1 MIRTVIFDLGRTL
14 VPFSFDRLNPSLDGC
29 RQQAMRLMMPL
40 EVGQGDWDRFVAEL
54 GGLAGVPAEEFTAWW
69 CGIFDLQP
77 LISPAW
83 LAELRRNHRL
93 GLLSNTHACHFAYL
107 RRQLPWLEDFDFHIL
122 SHEVGA
128 VKPQAP
134 IYAAAE
140 RAARCRPGEILYFDD
155 VPEFVTGAAE
165 RGWRAERFVD
175 EATAR
180 AAFHRWAG

>member
-1 MIRTVIFDLGRTL
+1 M
-14 VPFSFDRLNPSLDGC
+14 
-29 RQQAMRLMMPL
+29 
-40 EVGQGDWDRFVAEL
+40 
-54 GGLAGVPAEEFTAWW
+54 
-69 CGIFDLQP
+69 
-77 LISPAW
+77 
-83 LAELRRNHRL
+83 
-93 GLLSNTHACHFAYL
+93 

-155 VPEFVTGAAE
+155 VPEFIAGAAA
-165 RGWRAERFVD
+165 RGWRAEQFVD

-180 AAFHRWAG
+180 AAFDRWAG